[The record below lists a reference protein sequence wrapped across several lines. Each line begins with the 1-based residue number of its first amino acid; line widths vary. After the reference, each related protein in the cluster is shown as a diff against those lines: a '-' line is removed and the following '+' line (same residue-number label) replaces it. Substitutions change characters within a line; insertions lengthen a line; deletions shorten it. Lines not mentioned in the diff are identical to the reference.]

1 MFASRRKLLYLVA
14 KTKSFK
20 TRKTMKKTGVLGTF
34 MFVVCA
40 FLISVNDVNGQA
52 KPVASPADSISAKVG
67 KSTIEIKY
75 SSPSV
80 KGRKIWGELVPF
92 EKVWRAGANKATI
105 FTTSE
110 DIKVE
115 GKSLAAGSYAL
126 FMIPTALN
134 WTVIFNKTSDQWG
147 AYKYEEGQDALRV
160 SVKPKK
166 VSAAK
171 ERLTYVINKGGFV
184 LQWENIEVPVAIK

>member
-1 MFASRRKLLYLVA
+1 
-14 KTKSFK
+14 
-20 TRKTMKKTGVLGTF
+20 MKKTQVLGTF
-34 MFVVCA
+34 TFVVCA
-40 FLISVNDVNGQA
+40 LLFSVKGANAQA
-52 KPVASPADSISAKVG
+52 KPVASPADSISAKIG
-67 KSTIEIKY
+67 KATIEIKY

-92 EKVWRAGANKATI
+92 DKVWRAGANKATI

-110 DIKVE
+110 DIRVE
-115 GKSLAAGSYAL
+115 GKPLAAGSYAL

-160 SVKPKK
+160 AVKSKK
-166 VSAAK
+166 VSASK
-171 ERLTYVINKGGFV
+171 ENLTYVINKNGFV
-184 LQWENIEVPVAIK
+184 LQWENIEVPVTIK

>member
-1 MFASRRKLLYLVA
+1 
-14 KTKSFK
+14 
-20 TRKTMKKTGVLGTF
+20 MKKVKVLSVSAF
-34 MFVVCA
+34 LAFALLFSANHVCA
-40 FLISVNDVNGQA
+40 QA
-52 KPVASPADSISAKVG
+52 KPVASPADSVSG
-67 KSTIEIKY
+67 KIGKANVEIKY

-80 KGRKIWGELVPF
+80 KGRKIWGALVPF
-92 EKVWRAGANKATI
+92 DQVWRAGANKATV
-105 FTTSE
+105 FTTSA
-110 DIKVE
+110 DILVE
-115 GKSLAAGSYAL
+115 GKPLSAGTYSL

-171 ERLTYVINKGGFV
+171 ERLTYTINKGGFV
-184 LQWENIEVPVAIK
+184 LQWENISVPVSIK

>member
-1 MFASRRKLLYLVA
+1 
-14 KTKSFK
+14 
-20 TRKTMKKTGVLGTF
+20 MKKTGVLGTF
-34 MFVVCA
+34 TLVVCA
-40 FLISVNDVNGQA
+40 LLFSVKGVNGQA
-52 KPVASPADSISAKVG
+52 KPVASPADSVSG
-67 KSTIEIKY
+67 KIGKATIEIKY

-92 EKVWRAGANKATI
+92 DKVWRAGANKATTL
-105 FTTSE
+105 TTSE
-110 DIKVE
+110 DIRIE
-115 GKSLAAGSYAL
+115 GKPLTAGTYAL

-166 VSAAK
+166 VSSPK
-171 ERLTYVINKGGFV
+171 EQLRYVINKNGFV

>member
-1 MFASRRKLLYLVA
+1 
-14 KTKSFK
+14 
-20 TRKTMKKTGVLGTF
+20 MKNVKVLSVFTF
-34 MFVVCA
+34 LVCA
-40 FLISVNDVNGQA
+40 FLFSTVDANAQA
-52 KPVASPADSISAKVG
+52 KPAASPADSVSG
-67 KSTIEIKY
+67 KIGKALIEIKY

-92 EKVWRAGANKATI
+92 DKVWRAGANKATV

-110 DIKVE
+110 DIRVE
-115 GKSLAAGSYAL
+115 GKPLAAGTYSL

-166 VSAAK
+166 VSSAR
-171 ERLTYVINKGGFV
+171 ERLAYTINKGGFV
-184 LQWENIEVPVAIK
+184 LQWENIEVPVSIK

>member
-1 MFASRRKLLYLVA
+1 
-14 KTKSFK
+14 
-20 TRKTMKKTGVLGTF
+20 MKKTRVLGIFTF
-34 MFVVCA
+34 AVCA
-40 FLISVNDVNGQA
+40 LLFSLKDVNGQA
-52 KPVASPADSISAKVG
+52 KPVASPADSVTAKVG
-67 KSTIEIKY
+67 KATIEIKY

-92 EKVWRAGANKATI
+92 DKVWRAGANKATI

-110 DIKVE
+110 DIRVE
-115 GKSLAAGSYAL
+115 GKPLAAGSYAL

-134 WTVIFNKTSDQWG
+134 WTVIFNKASDQWG

-166 VSAAK
+166 VSAPK
-171 ERLTYVINKGGFV
+171 ERLVYSISKNGFV
-184 LQWENIEVPVAIK
+184 LHWENIEVPVGIK

>member
-1 MFASRRKLLYLVA
+1 
-14 KTKSFK
+14 
-20 TRKTMKKTGVLGTF
+20 MKKTGVLGTF
-34 MFVVCA
+34 TFVVCA
-40 FLISVNDVNGQA
+40 LLFSVKGVNGQA
-52 KPVASPADSISAKVG
+52 KPVASPADSVSAKVG
-67 KSTIEIKY
+67 KATIEIKY

-110 DIKVE
+110 DIRVE
-115 GKSLAAGSYAL
+115 GKPLAAGSYAL

-166 VSAAK
+166 VSASK
-171 ERLTYVINKGGFV
+171 EQLTYAINKNGFV